1 MKHLMIVA
9 AMICA
14 PTALIAQDMSHD
26 DMDHGDMDTMVEM
39 TAQQQ
44 AMYDAWPV
52 ERRTSFDAWPNDYR
66 VYYWTLQPDQQ
77 TAYWVLNAD
86 QRAMVAK
93 MTPEQRDAAWQQV
106 MAQYKAQAPSTGDRV
121 EHGGMAG
128 TTPAGNPA
136 SSAGHAKAGPMTSK
150 TAPADASAAPYCSAT
165 VKDNCMQR
173 NEAPRGYKPA
183 K

>member
-1 MKHLMIVA
+1 MRNLIIAA
-9 AMICA
+9 AMVCA
-14 PTALIAQDMSHD
+14 PAALIAQDMGHD
-26 DMDHGDMDTMVEM
+26 DMDHGDMAMMGKM

-44 AMYDAWPV
+44 AMYDAWPI

-66 VYYWTLQPDQQ
+66 TYYWTLQPDQQ
-77 TAYWVLNAD
+77 TAYWVLTDD

-93 MTPEQRDAAWQQV
+93 MTPEQRNAAWQQV
-106 MAQYKAQAPSTGDRV
+106 MAQYKAAAPSTGNRV
-121 EHGGMAG
+121 EHPGMAG

-136 SSAGHAKAGPMTSK
+136 SSMGHAKAGPMMSS
-150 TAPADASAAPYCSAT
+150 TAPAPATLPYCSAAVT
-165 VKDNCMQR
+165 DNCMQK